1 MSNIA
6 ITSNSAAIK
15 VDKRLITR
23 CNICGVKA
31 TNWLAGMIF
40 PDTLPICS
48 NPVCKKDT
56 LELIKLTLLEAQ
68 GGL

>member
-1 MSNIA
+1 MASTAKALFMIDEQDRRRV
-6 ITSNSAAIK
+6 I
-15 VDKRLITR
+15 R

-31 TNWLAGMIF
+31 ANWLCGSSF

-48 NPVCKKDT
+48 NPVCKNDT
-56 LELIKLTLLEAQ
+56 LELIKQTLLEAQ